1 VSVDRPDYDAFV
13 VDRSQRLLRTAYLL
27 TRDWAA
33 AEDVLQAA
41 LVKLWFA
48 WPRVNGDPE
57 AYLRRIIVT
66 THVSWR
72 RRFWRREVASG
83 YLPEP
88 SAADET
94 ARHADRDAL
103 WRALHRLGPRQ
114 RAILVLRYFE
124 DLADSEIAGLLGVT
138 VATVR
143 SQASRALAHLRD
155 ESDLNAS
162 RTPAANNHL
171 MGG

>member
-1 VSVDRPDYDAFV
+1 VDRPQYDAFV

-27 TRDWAA
+27 TRDWAT
-33 AEDVLQAA
+33 AEDLLQAA

-48 WPRVNGDPE
+48 WPRVEGDPE
-57 AYLRRIIVT
+57 AYVRRIIVT

-72 RRFWRREVASG
+72 RRLWRREVAQE

-88 SAADET
+88 STADEAT
-94 ARHADRDAL
+94 RHADRDAL

-124 DLADSEIAGLLGVT
+124 DLPDAEIASLLGVT
-138 VATVR
+138 ATTVR
-143 SQASRALAHLRD
+143 SQASRALARLRD
-155 ESDLNAS
+155 ESDLHALRPS
-162 RTPAANNHL
+162 IANNRL
-171 MGG
+171 IGG

>member
-1 VSVDRPDYDAFV
+1 MDRPEYDAFV
-13 VDRSQRLLRTAYLL
+13 VNRSQRLLRTAYLL
-27 TRDWAA
+27 TRDWTS
-33 AEDVLQAA
+33 AEDLLQAA

-48 WPRVNGDPE
+48 WPRVDGDPE
-57 AYLRRIIVT
+57 AYVRRILVT

-72 RRFWRREVASG
+72 RRLWRREVAQE
-83 YLPEP
+83 YLPESSGP
-88 SAADET
+88 DET

-124 DLADSEIAGLLGVT
+124 DLPDAEIASLLGVT
-138 VATVR
+138 AVTVR
-143 SQASRALAHLRD
+143 SQASRALARLRD
-155 ESDLNAS
+155 EADLSALRPS
-162 RTPAANNHL
+162 TADNHV